1 MSQICIFDMSFKISN
16 KICALCLTI
25 YDSMIIAQATSENNN
40 KVSTFSRRLEKNFT
54 LKILMN
60 LFEFCQ
66 ELSD

>member
-40 KVSTFSRRLEKNFT
+40 KVSSFNFFKTFRK
-54 LKILMN
+54 
-60 LFEFCQ
+60 EFHV
-66 ELSD
+66 ENSDEFI